1 MIKSKMLMVTPLDQ
15 NLDPIKM
22 HYLNLYTVTSV
33 CIFSILLPR
42 HFLRFW
48 QGEFVQQS
56 RDFLVSVLLLYS
68 QDFNVWVKG
77 DLRGEIRC

>member
-1 MIKSKMLMVTPLDQ
+1 MLMVTPLDQ

-33 CIFSILLPR
+33 WIFSILLPR